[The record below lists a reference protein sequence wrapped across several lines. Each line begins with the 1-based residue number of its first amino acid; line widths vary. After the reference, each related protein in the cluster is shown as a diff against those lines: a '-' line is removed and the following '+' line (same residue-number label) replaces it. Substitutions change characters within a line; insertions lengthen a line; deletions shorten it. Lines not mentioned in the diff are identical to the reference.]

1 MELIEPSS
9 IQGLLATKFAIETV
23 KHMGLIGSD
32 FWSSKL
38 RGFHDNTKG
47 DSIQNDRYFKNA
59 DPHPTGGVR
68 LKMGV

>member
-32 FWSSKL
+32 F
-38 RGFHDNTKG
+38 
-47 DSIQNDRYFKNA
+47 
-59 DPHPTGGVR
+59 
-68 LKMGV
+68 